1 MNTIKR
7 AIIIAAGIGVR
18 MQPLTNYVP
27 KPMVKVG
34 GVPMI
39 ESIIQALHQ
48 NGIDEI
54 HIVVGHLKEQFS
66 VLKDTYDVDIIENPY
81 YDSCNNISSL
91 YCAKEYLKDVIILDG
106 DQIIKN
112 PNILHKEFTYS
123 GYSVIYKE
131 ECKNEW
137 LLTVDDN
144 KIVQSCSRY
153 GGENGYQL
161 FSVSRWNE
169 EDGNKLKQLLELE
182 FDVNK
187 DRDIYW
193 DDVTMFKHFEDFQL
207 GIYEMQEG
215 DIIEIDELK
224 DLVLIDDTYKDFL

>member
-48 NGIDEI
+48 NGINEI

-153 GGENGYQL
+153 GGKNGYQL

-193 DDVTMFKHFEDFQL
+193 DDVAMFKHFEDFQL

>member
-137 LLTVDDN
+137 LLTVDD
-144 KIVQSCSRY
+144 KRIVQSCSRY
-153 GGENGYQL
+153 GGKNGYQL

-193 DDVTMFKHFEDFQL
+193 DDVAMFKHFEDFQL

>member
-91 YCAKEYLKDVIILDG
+91 YCAKEHLKDVIILDG

-153 GGENGYQL
+153 GGKNGYQL

-193 DDVTMFKHFEDFQL
+193 DDVAMFKHFEDFQL